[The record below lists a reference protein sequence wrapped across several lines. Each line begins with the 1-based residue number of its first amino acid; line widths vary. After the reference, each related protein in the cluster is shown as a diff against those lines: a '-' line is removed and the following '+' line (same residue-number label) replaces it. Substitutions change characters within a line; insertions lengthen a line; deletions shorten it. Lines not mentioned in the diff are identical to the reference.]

1 MNRAD
6 LDPTDR
12 RILDALQADGTL
24 SAAEVAARVGAT
36 ATTCW
41 RRIRELE
48 KSGVIRARVAL
59 LDRAALGLDVTI
71 FAHVKLAS
79 QGRDALARFEQAIR
93 DHPCVLECY
102 TVMGEWDFLLHIVAH
117 DIKEYEAFYLDHLS
131 RIPLVQSVNSTM
143 VVTAL
148 KKTTVLPL
156 EHLTYLVTG
165 VLMWWPVWQG
175 APRALSSQLRAAYVF
190 AAFVI
195 SAPVGLLLAL
205 TPSVLYDAYA
215 DAPSRLWGLSR
226 IDYDGTRRH
235 GNPLK
240 HHFYKGTA
248 VERCLEPC

>member
-6 LDPTDR
+6 LDATDR
-12 RILDALQADGTL
+12 RILEVLQADGTL

-41 RRIRELE
+41 RRINQLE
-48 KSGVIRARVAL
+48 QAGVIRARVAL

-156 EHLTYLVTG
+156 EH
-165 VLMWWPVWQG
+165 G
-175 APRALSSQLRAAYVF
+175 APAVRPADGPGLRARA
-190 AAFVI
+190 
-195 SAPVGLLLAL
+195 G
-205 TPSVLYDAYA
+205 TP
-215 DAPSRLWGLSR
+215 P
-226 IDYDGTRRH
+226 RR
-235 GNPLK
+235 
-240 HHFYKGTA
+240 
-248 VERCLEPC
+248 

>member
-1 MNRAD
+1 MNRAT

-12 RILDALQADGTL
+12 RILEVLQADGTL
-24 SAAEVAARVGAT
+24 SAAEVAAHIGAT
-36 ATTCW
+36 TTTCW
-41 RRIRELE
+41 RRINQLE

-131 RIPLVQSVNSTM
+131 RVPLVQSVNSTM

-156 EHLTYLVTG
+156 QNTAA
-165 VLMWWPVWQG
+165 
-175 APRALSSQLRAAYVF
+175 APRLGGPSAA
-190 AAFVI
+190 
-195 SAPVGLLLAL
+195 
-205 TPSVLYDAYA
+205 
-215 DAPSRLWGLSR
+215 
-226 IDYDGTRRH
+226 DGGRGR
-235 GNPLK
+235 
-240 HHFYKGTA
+240 
-248 VERCLEPC
+248 

>member
-1 MNRAD
+1 MDRAN

-48 KSGVIRARVAL
+48 NSGVIRARVAL

-148 KKTTVLPL
+148 KKTTALPL
-156 EHLTYLVTG
+156 
-165 VLMWWPVWQG
+165 
-175 APRALSSQLRAAYVF
+175 
-190 AAFVI
+190 
-195 SAPVGLLLAL
+195 APVMASRPPEAAGVTARAG
-205 TPSVLYDAYA
+205 TP
-215 DAPSRLWGLSR
+215 P
-226 IDYDGTRRH
+226 RR
-235 GNPLK
+235 
-240 HHFYKGTA
+240 
-248 VERCLEPC
+248 

>member
-1 MNRAD
+1 MDRAA

-12 RILDALQADGTL
+12 RILEVLQADGTL
-24 SAAEVAARVGAT
+24 SAAEVAARIGAT

-156 EHLTYLVTG
+156 
-165 VLMWWPVWQG
+165 
-175 APRALSSQLRAAYVF
+175 
-190 AAFVI
+190 
-195 SAPVGLLLAL
+195 APVANPRTGA
-205 TPSVLYDAYA
+205 TPGQR
-215 DAPSRLWGLSR
+215 SR
-226 IDYDGTRRH
+226 
-235 GNPLK
+235 
-240 HHFYKGTA
+240 
-248 VERCLEPC
+248 

>member
-1 MNRAD
+1 MDRAA

-12 RILDALQADGTL
+12 RILEVLQADGTL

-71 FAHVKLAS
+71 FAHVKLSS

-156 EHLTYLVTG
+156 
-165 VLMWWPVWQG
+165 
-175 APRALSSQLRAAYVF
+175 
-190 AAFVI
+190 
-195 SAPVGLLLAL
+195 APVTNPRTGA
-205 TPSVLYDAYA
+205 TPG
-215 DAPSRLWGLSR
+215 PR
-226 IDYDGTRRH
+226 TR
-235 GNPLK
+235 
-240 HHFYKGTA
+240 
-248 VERCLEPC
+248 

>member
-1 MNRAD
+1 MDRAN

-48 KSGVIRARVAL
+48 NSGVIRARVAL

-71 FAHVKLAS
+71 VAHVKLAS

-148 KKTTVLPL
+148 KKTTALPL
-156 EHLTYLVTG
+156 
-165 VLMWWPVWQG
+165 
-175 APRALSSQLRAAYVF
+175 
-190 AAFVI
+190 
-195 SAPVGLLLAL
+195 APVMA
-205 TPSVLYDAYA
+205 
-215 DAPSRLWGLSR
+215 SRPPEAAGARSR
-226 IDYDGTRRH
+226 
-235 GNPLK
+235 
-240 HHFYKGTA
+240 
-248 VERCLEPC
+248 